1 MVYLPLIK
9 LSKFSEALHL
19 FPLDG
24 IFSAQLV
31 IFVFLFLLKVYNR
44 CKISQLLKM

>member
-9 LSKFSEALHL
+9 LSKFSETLHL
-19 FPLDG
+19 FPLVG
-24 IFSAQLV
+24 ILSAQLV
-31 IFVFLFLLKVYNR
+31 IFVSLFLLKFYNR